1 MDTEVSGL
9 MSDEGRFPETT
20 RGLDSVR
27 ELRLMT
33 LLKDL
38 VREHDRKGAAEM
50 LGVDRKTLAGSLN
63 SGRLTERMYFVLD
76 RMLREGDGRVIA
88 RIDGRIDAL
97 EKRMDSA
104 REDFRTA
111 MRKELKGLSE
121 SMQALR
127 DEVLMRSQTETA
139 QTGRDASEPGGD
151 LGQSAAYY
159 HDQLDPSVISAEP
172 RPNEETIYGRGF
184 PLVVEWRELV
194 ARRRAGYANKLEA
207 ARVGER
213 ILELEVTLMR
223 DLGMT
228 LPPETYPLRGSA
240 LTRQLGWRVDA
251 LVEARALRARREF
264 LYKLRRVLTL
274 GRWR

>member
-1 MDTEVSGL
+1 

-38 VREHDRKGAAEM
+38 VAEHDRKGAAEM

-88 RIDGRIDAL
+88 RIDSRIDSL
-97 EKRMDSA
+97 EKRMEAIEGRLDSA
-104 REDFRTA
+104 QEDVRTA
-111 MRKELKGLSE
+111 MREELKGLSE
-121 SMQALR
+121 SVQTLR
-127 DEVLMRSQTETA
+127 DEVLKLSQPETA
-139 QTGRDASEPGGD
+139 QTGRDASATGGD
-151 LGQSAAYY
+151 LGQPTTYY

-172 RPNEETIYGRGF
+172 RPNEEMIYGRGF

-194 ARRRAGYANKLEA
+194 ARRRAGYADRLEA

-213 ILELEVTLMR
+213 ILELEVSLMR

-240 LTRQLGWRVDA
+240 LTRQLGWRVDP
-251 LVEARALRARREF
+251 LVEARSLRARRE
-264 LYKLRRVLTL
+264 LLRRLRRVLTL